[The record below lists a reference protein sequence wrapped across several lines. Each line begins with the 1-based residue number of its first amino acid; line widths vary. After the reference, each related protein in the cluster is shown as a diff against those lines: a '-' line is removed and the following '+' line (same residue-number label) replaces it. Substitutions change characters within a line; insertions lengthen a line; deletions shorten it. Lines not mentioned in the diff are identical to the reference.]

1 MTMYE
6 ANDEFLKRSV
16 IIISQLRED
25 RNRLQDAFDKARAEI
40 VELADY
46 DAYTDVQQAFND
58 GLWEAVKIIDKY
70 KLESEKQ

>member
-16 IIISQLRED
+16 VISQLRED
-25 RNRLQDAFDKARAEI
+25 RDRLQDAFDKARAEI

-70 KLESEKQ
+70 KLESEK